1 MRTDLLMDPEDF
13 AAPWSGVHPPMAIV
27 DLNRM
32 READPLCLPPFPLLG
47 LGDPRH
53 PLADRLDACIASPAE
68 MTMIADAVV
77 AQPQAAAVLVQL
89 LRLIEGMDMAAAL
102 VAESMAYGVLQGSG
116 GHARWLPSCTA
127 GPSLPAG
134 RIGMERRGGRLNIT
148 MDRPAAHNAID
159 RIMRDGLREAFD
171 LAAMDSDIERIMLRG
186 TGRSFSVGADL
197 SEFGT
202 TRDPATAHS
211 IRMLTLPAQGIV
223 RCCARLD
230 VHVQGACVGS
240 GLEMAAFAD
249 RLTAGRK
256 AWFQLPELAMGIIPG
271 AGGCVSLSRRI
282 GRQKA
287 ALLILSGR
295 RINAE
300 MALAM
305 GLVDAI
311 IDDSPVDQG
320 HADIASV
327 EPGSRLGPRTVQQA

>member
-1 MRTDLLMDPEDF
+1 MDPQDF
-13 AAPWSGVHPPMAIV
+13 ALPWSGIHPPMGIV

-32 READPLCLPPFPLLG
+32 REEDSLCLPPFPLLG

-53 PLADRLDACIASPAE
+53 PLADRLDACMVSPAE
-68 MTMIADAVV
+68 MTVIAGAVV
-77 AQPQAAAVLVQL
+77 AQPEAAAVLVQL

-102 VAESMAYGVLQGSG
+102 VAESMAYAVLQGSG
-116 GHARWLPSCTA
+116 GHARWLASRTA
-127 GPSLPAG
+127 GPPMPPG
-134 RIGMERRGGRLNIT
+134 RIVMERRGRQLHIA

-171 LAAMDSDIERIMLRG
+171 LAAIDPDIERIMVRG

-202 TRDPATAHS
+202 TRDPATAHG
-211 IRMLTLPAQGIV
+211 IRMLTLPAHGIV
-223 RCCARLD
+223 RCCTKLE

-282 GRQKA
+282 GRQNA

-300 MALAM
+300 TALGM

-311 IDDSPVDQG
+311 ADDSPVDQG
-320 HADIASV
+320 HADIAGV
-327 EPGSRLGPRTVQQA
+327 EPGSRLGPGAVQQA